1 MFSSIHNFI
10 LITLYFFAS
19 HKKVKGNL
27 YNTIEVNKSRIKA
40 FELAKAQQEDYN
52 FAAKMRLERSNRFS
66 MFTPLHL

>member
-27 YNTIEVNKSRIKA
+27 YNSIEVNKSRIKA
-40 FELAKAQQEDYN
+40 FELAKA
-52 FAAKMRLERSNRFS
+52 
-66 MFTPLHL
+66 